1 MNNLDPL
8 GLKPLRITDRPLI
21 DRFLSSEETMLSAY
35 AFVSHY
41 IWSDLFHFHW
51 GILDDYLCLFAQY
64 NDYLYMPIP
73 PIFAKNPCDR
83 VNKLRLSTESNPPLD
98 QIPPCP
104 PFLKGGN
111 SVSPF
116 EKGGLRGI
124 LFKVFSLM
132 QATNK
137 NKTISRIENIDAAHT
152 EAFISI
158 GYDVTPGEGE
168 YVYLREDLANLKGDS
183 YKSKRALCNHF
194 MKNYTYS
201 YEPFQARFAEDCV
214 QLYDLWQKRK
224 KTKVH
229 DSFSTALSE
238 DASLAHKQAIRQYEA
253 LQLTGRVVQIHNR
266 VEGYLFGFKRGGD
279 TFCILLEI
287 TNPAIRGLAQFIFR
301 EFCREM
307 GGYTYINALGDS
319 GLENLRRVK
328 RSYRPCNLVPS
339 YIAYLP

>member
-1 MNNLDPL
+1 MGSPPPVHNDWPSW
-8 GLKPLRITDRPLI
+8 GLRPLRITDRPFI
-21 DRFLSSEETMLSAY
+21 DGILCPAETMLSAY

-73 PIFAKNPCDR
+73 PIFAKNLCDR

-183 YKSKRALCNHF
+183 YKSKRAMCNHF
-194 MKNYTYS
+194 IKNYRYS
-201 YEPFQARFAEDCV
+201 YEPFQTRFADDCIR
-214 QLYDLWQKRK
+214 LYEVWKKRK
-224 KTKVH
+224 RETAI
-229 DSFSTALSE
+229 DAFSPALLE
-238 DASLAHKQAIRQYEA
+238 DASLAHRQAVRQY
-253 LQLTGRVVQIHNR
+253 G
-266 VEGYLFGFKRGGD
+266 
-279 TFCILLEI
+279 
-287 TNPAIRGLAQFIFR
+287 
-301 EFCREM
+301 
-307 GGYTYINALGDS
+307 
-319 GLENLRRVK
+319 
-328 RSYRPCNLVPS
+328 
-339 YIAYLP
+339 